1 MFQTTN
7 GAYASLLVW
16 TIYLSHLYHI
26 SFWIVGFPYQNNK
39 ATKKLHFEQNIQ
51 LWKHKNFLGMT

>member
-1 MFQTTN
+1 M

-16 TIYLSHLYHI
+16 TIYLSHLYQI

-51 LWKHKNFLGMT
+51 LWEHKNFLGMT